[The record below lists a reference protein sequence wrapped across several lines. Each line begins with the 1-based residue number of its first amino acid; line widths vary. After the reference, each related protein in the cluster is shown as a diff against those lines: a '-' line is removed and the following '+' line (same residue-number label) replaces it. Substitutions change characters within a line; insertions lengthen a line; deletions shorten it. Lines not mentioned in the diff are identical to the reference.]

1 MNITNER
8 QTKSERDPG
17 YRYFDEISAID
28 VMSRDEE
35 RANAEQ
41 LARLRRSLWEVLLAY
56 APLADGIADF
66 VQSELGDRS
75 PSAALESYRRTSR
88 AVRDRTMKSTTQA
101 FEASH
106 RALAIALAEID
117 PDGELSTSIGRDY
130 ALLRERRLDGVNISR
145 RRPTRANRRF
155 DEHVAAV
162 RAAEQALRVTR
173 NQFAAANLR
182 LVVKMARRYV
192 NQHLS
197 LHDLVQEGNL
207 GLMKAIDRFDH
218 RRGLRFSTYACWW
231 IRHAIQRAIANLG
244 RTVRVPCHMG
254 DAHARVKRARWQLQG
269 QLGRAPTRAE
279 LASATN
285 VAPETIE
292 SMERLVLSPI
302 RSLDAPTLAGEDLT
316 LLDTV
321 EDADAHDPLDGIEH
335 SQSRERLLEALTEL
349 KPIEVDVL
357 RKRFGLDNY
366 DELTLREVGE
376 QYSLSRERVRQI
388 QEEAL
393 QKLRHRLQSC

>member
-1 MNITNER
+1 MRVTNQR
-8 QTKSERDPG
+8 HARSDRDLG
-17 YRYFDEISAID
+17 FRYFDEIAAID
-28 VMSRDEE
+28 VMTRDEE
-35 RANAEQ
+35 RANA
-41 LARLRRSLWEVLLAY
+41 ARLAKLRQAHWESLLSY
-56 APLADGIADF
+56 APLADGIADLTAG
-66 VQSELGDRS
+66 VLGDRA
-75 PSAALESYRRTSR
+75 PSEALDSYRRTSR
-88 AVRDRTMKSTTQA
+88 AVRDRTMKSTLEA
-101 FEASH
+101 FERSYRCLAS
-106 RALAIALAEID
+106 ALAEAD
-117 PDGELSTSIGRDY
+117 PDGDLATMLVHDFERL
-130 ALLRERRLDGVNISR
+130 AERRLDGVRISR
-145 RRPTRANRRF
+145 RRPTRENRRF
-155 DEHVAAV
+155 DEHVEKV
-162 RAAEQALRVTR
+162 RGTERALRTAR
-173 NQFAAANLR
+173 NRFAAANLR

-197 LHDLVQEGNL
+197 LQDLVQEGNL

-269 QLGRAPTRAE
+269 QLGRAPTASE
-279 LASATN
+279 LAEATN

-292 SMERLVLSPI
+292 SMERLALSPI

-321 EDADAHDPLDGIEH
+321 EDSEANDPVDEIEH
-335 SQSRERLLEALTEL
+335 DQARARLEEALTEL

-357 RKRFGLDNY
+357 RKRFGLDDQ

-393 QKLRHRLQSC
+393 QKLRRRLASC